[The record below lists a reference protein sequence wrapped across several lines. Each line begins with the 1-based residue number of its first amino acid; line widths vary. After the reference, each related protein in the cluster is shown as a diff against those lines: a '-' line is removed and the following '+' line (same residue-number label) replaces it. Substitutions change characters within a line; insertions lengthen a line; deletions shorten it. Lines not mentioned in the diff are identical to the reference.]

1 MMNSTMKRSLALLS
15 VFSSADEAF
24 AFRQTLASR
33 PPLSAV
39 THENSFKRYSFQLQ
53 ESSSSNSKSKSNTS
67 RLSRK
72 RRGVRMHLLKP
83 VQILHQDSSS
93 SASSSSPLS
102 MISSGLTF
110 DDGDQL
116 LVSTQKPLGLV
127 LEEIDKDVPNGCI
140 VTEVVEGSN
149 ADKAGCK
156 PGDIL
161 VAVQNADVSTADFDE
176 VMQRI
181 GNAPKV
187 VNLRFWR
194 RER

>member
-1 MMNSTMKRSLALLS
+1 MKRSLALLS
-15 VFSSADEAF
+15 VLYSADVAF
-24 AFRQTLASR
+24 SFQQILASR

-39 THENSFKRYSFQLQ
+39 THENSFKRYSFQLR
-53 ESSSSNSKSKSNTS
+53 ESSSSNSNSKSKSNTS
-67 RLSRK
+67 RLGKK

-83 VQILHQDSSS
+83 VQILDSSS
-93 SASSSSPLS
+93 SASSSSSPRLK

-161 VAVQNADVSTADFDE
+161 VAVQNADVSKADFDE

>member
-1 MMNSTMKRSLALLS
+1 MKRSLALLS
-15 VFSSADEAF
+15 FVYSADVSLAF
-24 AFRQTLASR
+24 QHTLASR
-33 PPLSAV
+33 PLTAV
-39 THENSFKRYSFQLQ
+39 THENSCKRYSFQLQ
-53 ESSSSNSKSKSNTS
+53 ESSSSSNSNSKSKSNTS
-67 RLSRK
+67 RLRRK
-72 RRGVRMHLLKP
+72 RRGLRMHLLKP

-93 SASSSSPLS
+93 SSESSSPLS

-140 VTEVVEGSN
+140 VTEVLEGSN
-149 ADKAGCK
+149 ADQAGCK

-161 VAVQNADVSTADFDE
+161 VAVQNADVSKADFDE

-194 RER
+194 RES

>member
-1 MMNSTMKRSLALLS
+1 MKRSLALLS
-15 VFSSADEAF
+15 FVYPADISLAF
-24 AFRQTLASR
+24 QQTLASHQ
-33 PPLSAV
+33 PLSAV
-39 THENSFKRYSFQLQ
+39 THENSCKRYSFQLQ
-53 ESSSSNSKSKSNTS
+53 ESSSSNSSSKSKSNTS
-67 RLSRK
+67 RLGRK
-72 RRGVRMHLLKP
+72 RRGLRMHLLKP

-93 SASSSSPLS
+93 SSESSSPLS

-140 VTEVVEGSN
+140 VTEVLEGSN
-149 ADKAGCK
+149 ADQAGCK

-161 VAVQNADVSTADFDE
+161 VAVQNADVSKADFDE

-194 RER
+194 RESF

>member
-1 MMNSTMKRSLALLS
+1 MKRSISFLSFLYSANVSLA
-15 VFSSADEAF
+15 FQ
-24 AFRQTLASR
+24 QTLASR
-33 PPLSAV
+33 PLSAV
-39 THENSFKRYSFQLQ
+39 STHENSFKRYSFQLQ
-53 ESSSSNSKSKSNTS
+53 ESSSSNCNSKSKSNTS
-67 RLSRK
+67 RLGRK
-72 RRGVRMHLLKP
+72 RRGLRMHLLKP

-93 SASSSSPLS
+93 SESSSPLS
-102 MISSGLTF
+102 MILSGLTF

-127 LEEIDKDVPNGCI
+127 LEEIDKDVPKGCI
-140 VTEVVEGSN
+140 VTEVVVGSN
-149 ADKAGCK
+149 ADQAGCK

-161 VAVQNADVSTADFDE
+161 VAVQNADVSKADFDE